1 MSRHHKLGVGKAGQ
15 DGRDGKDRT
24 RQGRHVSVESTTQV
38 TEAIAARRQRWSW
51 VEASVWTDPM
61 LAALDNGVKGG
72 RWFSLMDK
80 VSRLRTLE
88 RAWEEV
94 RSRRGAA
101 GVDRQSVAVFA
112 RHAQSQL
119 ERLSTQ
125 LKAGS
130 YRVQGV
136 RRVLIPKAGGGER
149 PLGIPTVTDR
159 IVQTALKFVLEP
171 IFEREFRVESFGFRP
186 GRSAKD
192 ALREVDRLLKS
203 GHVHVVD
210 ADLKSYFDTIPH
222 ARLMAMV
229 RMRIADGAVLSLLE
243 QYLQQQV
250 VEGAKHWTPLQGTP
264 QGAVLSPLL
273 ANLYLHEMD
282 TLLGDRYR
290 LVRYADDFVLLCRT
304 REEAD
309 TALKELQ
316 AWVAEH
322 GLTLHPEKTHVGNC
336 ELPGE
341 GFEFLGY
348 RFEAGRRTVRR
359 KSRRNF
365 RERIRDLTPRTS
377 GVSLRTVVRRLNP
390 VLRGWFAYFQHA
402 VRTTFR
408 CEDGFIRRRLRSMLR
423 KHARRPGAGICHADH
438 RRWPVSFFAAMGLF
452 SLETAHRL
460 ARQSR

>member
-1 MSRHHKLGVGKAGQ
+1 MTRQHNLGVGKAGQ

-38 TEAIAARRQRWSW
+38 TEAIAVRRQRWSW

-94 RSRRGAA
+94 RTRRGAA

-171 IFEREFRVESFGFRP
+171 IFEREFRAESYGFRP

-210 ADLKSYFDTIPH
+210 ADLKSYFDTIAH

-250 VEGAKHWTPLQGTP
+250 VEGAKHWTPMQGTP

-309 TALKELQ
+309 TALTELQ
-316 AWVAEH
+316 AWVSEH

-336 ELPGE
+336 QRPGE

-365 RERIRDLTPRTS
+365 RERIRDLTPRAS

-402 VRTTFR
+402 ARPTFR
-408 CEDGFIRRRLRSMLR
+408 GEDGFIRRRLRSMLR
-423 KHARRPGAGICHADH
+423 KHARRPGAGICRADH
-438 RRWPVSFFAAMGLF
+438 RQWPVSFFAAMGLF